1 MRARDFLQDREGKE
15 ASPTSPTVIMIKGKS
30 ITLHVVLEK
39 ALDTLFAMIQM
50 ELTKYGI

>member
-1 MRARDFLQDREGKE
+1 
-15 ASPTSPTVIMIKGKS
+15 MIKDKS
-30 ITLHVVLEK
+30 ITLRVVLEK